1 MQRRSFLGAGLA
13 CGFGPRSSEENVRH
27 DCAAVA
33 GRTVDRDTFATK
45 VLTTARDHV
54 PALVVEAH
62 REGMSVRDLLGAA
75 LLAGVREVA
84 PSPIGGP
91 VHCMMMVASASYLI
105 RWLDDELRLLPALFN
120 LDRVKNSQ
128 TRDENG
134 PRFSMRAASVDAS
147 VHEAPNASLEREF
160 VTALRDWKLEHAE
173 ALAIELHDRLSA
185 NELFELLWPAAIRD
199 FRVIGHKAIYASQA
213 RRALEDLGWRDGRDV
228 VRSVLA
234 GLLDQNP
241 YDRATSKETREIL
254 ALYDANAETAA
265 SLEIGSGANVPGVA
279 RDPARS
285 RALELELRTRA
296 PEGAAAAMTAAA
308 RDGADAGTLWDAL
321 RLRSFDQVL
330 RAPTIAG
337 VHPVT
342 SINALHAIATTT
354 RDRHTARTC
363 LLQGASWLALFEPLI
378 EQRTPAERRALRID
392 TIEAGR
398 EKGNPSEPREEGQR
412 RSRAARLVADGE
424 YERFARLS
432 ASTLA
437 RKAREDHDYKFAAA
451 ALEEIAN
458 VAPEL
463 APSLAGAAMAF
474 LHHEGDPDATVYD
487 SVRKLGH
494 K

>member
-13 CGFGPRSSEENVRH
+13 AGLGAPGTDAENRA
-27 DCAAVA
+27 DRTSTA
-33 GRTVDRDTFATK
+33 GRKLDRNGFVK
-45 VLTTARDHV
+45 NVLRAPRDRV
-54 PALVVEAH
+54 PALVVGAH
-62 REGMSVRDLLGAA
+62 GEGMSVRDLLGAA
-75 LLAGVREVA
+75 LLAGVQEVA

-91 VHCMMMVASASYLI
+91 VHCMMMVASASYVL
-105 RWLDDELRLLPALFN
+105 RWLEDDLRLMPAVFN

-134 PRFSMRAASVDAS
+134 PRFSMREAIVDAS
-147 VHEAPNASLEREF
+147 VHKASNTELERAF
-160 VTALRDWKLEHAE
+160 SAALRDWKLEQAE
-173 ALAIELHDRLSA
+173 TLAIELHDRLSPV
-185 NELFELLWPAAIRD
+185 EFFELLWPAAIRD

-213 RRALEDLGWRDGRDV
+213 RRALEDLGWRDGCDV

-241 YDRATSKETREIL
+241 YGRATSKETQAIL
-254 ALYDANAETAA
+254 ALYDTNAESAA
-265 SLEIGSGANVPGVA
+265 SLEIAETRHA
-279 RDPARS
+279 RDPERS
-285 RALELELRTRA
+285 RELELELRKRS
-296 PEGAAAAMTAAA
+296 PGEAAAALTAAA
-308 RDGADAGTLWDAL
+308 KDGANAGTLWDAL

-342 SINALHAIATTT
+342 SINALHAIARTTQNP
-354 RDRHTARTC
+354 RTARTC

-378 EQRTPAERRALRID
+378 DNRTPTERRALRID
-392 TIEAGR
+392 TIEPGR
-398 EKGNPSEPREEGQR
+398 EKGNPCEPGDEAQR

-424 YERFARLS
+424 FERFARHS
-432 ASTLA
+432 VSTLA
-437 RKAREDHDYKFAAA
+437 RKSREDHDYKFAAA
-451 ALEEIAN
+451 ALEEITH

-474 LHHEGDPDATVYD
+474 FHHEGDPDATVYER
-487 SVRKLGH
+487 VQGLRH